1 MNAIQTAMLKVA
13 LERMNESE
21 YEIAEKMI
29 GDADA
34 GEIGAEESLIEMVQ
48 DVLNRVT

>member
-13 LERMNESE
+13 RERMNESE
-21 YEIAEKMI
+21 YEIADKMAR
-29 GDADA
+29 DADA
-34 GEIGAEESLIEMVQ
+34 GEIGAEEALLEMVQ